1 MVMDKEEIQRILEKA
16 LEEGR
21 NVLYEGRV
29 ASYIPELAK
38 ANSGN
43 LGVCLMRKDGTEYS
57 AGDCN
62 IPFTMQSISKTFSL
76 ILALQTAGYDKVFSK
91 IGMEPTGDRFDS
103 ILQLEL
109 KDWRPFNPMINAG
122 AIVTASCIESPDP
135 FQSFLDLVRRLCANP
150 RISLNESVYRSEKRP
165 APETGPLPTC

>member
-62 IPFTMQSISKTFSL
+62 IPL
-76 ILALQTAGYDKVFSK
+76 YHAEHLQN
-91 IGMEPTGDRFDS
+91 
-103 ILQLEL
+103 LL
-109 KDWRPFNPMINAG
+109 
-122 AIVTASCIESPDP
+122 PDP
-135 FQSFLDLVRRLCANP
+135 GPPDCRL
-150 RISLNESVYRSEKRP
+150 
-165 APETGPLPTC
+165 